1 MLNLETYKGSFT
13 RVYTATKLFFRGRSV
28 VPKGPSPLP
37 HSPVSFIVVMAMAV
51 WLVSLNLS
59 VKSVR
64 CPKIYVLFRYS
75 SGNLFAFSWI
85 CQSASECLIEW
96 VRAGL
101 PSVAQSSVK
110 FNRISPCLT
119 FPCSY
124 LCRGMKGCLK
134 KKKVKR
140 NLYSV
145 ILGFR
150 KIQERS

>member
-13 RVYTATKLFFRGRSV
+13 RLYTAAKLFFRGRSV

-51 WLVSLNLS
+51 GLVSLNLS

-75 SGNLFAFSWI
+75 SGNLIAFSWHDFPI
-85 CQSASECLIEW
+85 SLW
-96 VRAGL
+96 VFDR
-101 PSVAQSSVK
+101 VQSSVK

-124 LCRGMKGCLK
+124 LCRGMKGCFK